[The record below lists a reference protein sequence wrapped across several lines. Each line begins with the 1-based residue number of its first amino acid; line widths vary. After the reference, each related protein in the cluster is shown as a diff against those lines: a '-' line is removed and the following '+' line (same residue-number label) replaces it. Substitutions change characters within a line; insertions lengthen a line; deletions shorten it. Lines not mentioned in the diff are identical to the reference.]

1 MDIESFISLLG
12 VENKRDGADYL
23 IVCPF
28 HNDHKPSLRVY
39 GGKGHEGYHCYSCG
53 SNGTWAHLYK
63 EIKGCEWKEAYD
75 VLGIDGDYKAESRPS
90 PIRFDFVDPENPA
103 FIKAINERY
112 EQCLPL
118 DSPEAKPAVEFLKK
132 KHLLEQAKELGWKW
146 DTGNFIQSK
155 PRGALVIPYRE
166 DGKIVSCR
174 LRTLE
179 ADGSISK
186 PKSLKGTHARPFV
199 LTRPDVTTLYI
210 CEGECLTPDT
220 EVLTP
225 EGWVR
230 FDQYNGQDEVCQWD
244 DGKLDF
250 VKPLAFVK
258 KDHINGRIFNFKTR
272 DFSMSTTP
280 KHRLPM
286 IPTYKT
292 KTNLVVKTAETIGTG
307 SGYKVPRVGE
317 LSGDGLKLTD
327 DMVRLAVAV
336 SADFSERK
344 SSWYG
349 NFKKE
354 RKIKRIRELLKSVGI
369 KYAEYE
375 RDKRGQIGFQIWEK
389 PWYLS
394 KLFDHTWLSKMT
406 LAQRKVFIDEVALWD
421 GNFVPNRNQSEYSTI
436 EYSNAVFV
444 QTVAHTCG
452 MCSTIIERNASTN
465 FLENAHWYKVSIL
478 WNKQYTSW
486 DSAVRGLDITTYTG
500 KVYCV
505 TVPSS
510 FFLIRHNGHIT
521 VTGNT
526 DALSLYASG
535 CSVVAVPG
543 AGQKK
548 CINTAVLYCELT
560 GASTIVSCG
569 DNDGPGQ
576 MMNELAQAASHALTT
591 AHFMTLP
598 PEALGGLND
607 INDAYV
613 AGKLNLDNVTIE
625 STIPGATPLTGW
637 EAIYAKAQ
645 FSTKEELYALVS
657 DECAKWA
664 DKYPED
670 CKFLCAMY
678 ADSMDELKKA
688 WVTGT
693 IEQQLRY
700 ELLKDTMKMLL
711 APAPPPV
718 QQSMFINYD

>member
-63 EIKGCEWKEAYD
+63 EIKGCDWKEAYD

-103 FIKAINERY
+103 FVKAINERY

-179 ADGSISK
+179 EDGSISK

-210 CEGECLTPDT
+210 CEGE
-220 EVLTP
+220 
-225 EGWVR
+225 
-230 FDQYNGQDEVCQWD
+230 
-244 DGKLDF
+244 
-250 VKPLAFVK
+250 
-258 KDHINGRIFNFKTR
+258 
-272 DFSMSTTP
+272 
-280 KHRLPM
+280 
-286 IPTYKT
+286 
-292 KTNLVVKTAETIGTG
+292 
-307 SGYKVPRVGE
+307 
-317 LSGDGLKLTD
+317 
-327 DMVRLAVAV
+327 
-336 SADFSERK
+336 
-344 SSWYG
+344 
-349 NFKKE
+349 
-354 RKIKRIRELLKSVGI
+354 
-369 KYAEYE
+369 
-375 RDKRGQIGFQIWEK
+375 
-389 PWYLS
+389 
-394 KLFDHTWLSKMT
+394 
-406 LAQRKVFIDEVALWD
+406 
-421 GNFVPNRNQSEYSTI
+421 
-436 EYSNAVFV
+436 
-444 QTVAHTCG
+444 
-452 MCSTIIERNASTN
+452 
-465 FLENAHWYKVSIL
+465 
-478 WNKQYTSW
+478 
-486 DSAVRGLDITTYTG
+486 
-500 KVYCV
+500 
-505 TVPSS
+505 
-510 FFLIRHNGHIT
+510 
-521 VTGNT
+521 T

-560 GASTIVSCG
+560 GARTIVSCG
-569 DNDGPGQ
+569 DNDGSGQ

-591 AHFMTLP
+591 AHFITLS

-625 STIPGATPLTGW
+625 SIIPGATPLTGW
-637 EAIYAKAQ
+637 EAIYAQVQ

-678 ADSMDELKKA
+678 ADSIEELKKA

-693 IEQQLRY
+693 VEQQLRY